1 MTKNQGPELQFLD
14 NHQATSGGM
23 MLATWGDYGYEP
35 EHELLAMQVRG
46 QHVGDWT
53 EDAVFAAK
61 RG

>member
-1 MTKNQGPELQFLD
+1 
-14 NHQATSGGM
+14 